1 MHYQKIY
8 NLPLGQMTLINDG
21 QYLTDLIFANLKKKI
36 LLKIYLYLMK
46 KLTGYGS
53 GIDNKI
59 KLLEIEKIDIEEE

>member
-1 MHYQKIY
+1 
-8 NLPLGQMTLINDG
+8 MTLINGG

-46 KLTGYGS
+46 KLIGYGS